1 LISTT
6 ISGNT
11 AESLSSPPN
20 AREHL
25 ETYLALAN
33 ESDPMGDGV
42 PDHVEKEFRSY
53 LRCGILA
60 HGFARARCASCGYD
74 FLVAFSCKGR
84 GACPS
89 CNAKSMDETAAHLVH
104 HVIPYFHFHLCVVDG
119 LFHRVEDDTNQDPAD
134 PQTSL
139 RFYEATALTHEL
151 LEGLQHT
158 VRKRVLRHF
167 RRHGL
172 LEPHDAEDML
182 TWDHGG
188 GFSLDASVRIEA
200 TDRAGLERLIRGHRR
215 GALVLLG
222 RPSPSTDSTWSGE
235 APTRSSTSCQGPTS
249 PAAPPCVSPPWSS
262 WTAWPRSSPLPAST
276 VTATTAFSPLT
287 LR

>member
-1 LISTT
+1 VSVGVAVPVTCW
-6 ISGNT
+6 T
-11 AESLSSPPN
+11 AGAVLHILLRAVLATLRESSPTAP
-20 AREHL
+20 A
-25 ETYLALAN
+25 
-33 ESDPMGDGV
+33 D
-42 PDHVEKEFRSY
+42 
-53 LRCGILA
+53 
-60 HGFARARCASCGYD
+60 ASLGAVS
-74 FLVAFSCKGR
+74 FLHRFGSSLN
-84 GACPS
+84 P
-89 CNAKSMDETAAHLVH
+89 H
-104 HVIPYFHFHLCVVDG
+104 FHFHLCVVDG
-119 LFHRVEDDTNQDPAD
+119 LFHRVEDDTNQDPAN
-134 PQTSL
+134 PETSL
-139 RFYEATALTHEL
+139 RFHEATALTQEL

-222 RPSPSTDSTWSGE
+222 RPSPSTDSTWS
-235 APTRSSTSCQGPTS
+235 AIVPTRSSTSSQRPTS
-249 PAAPPCVSPPWSS
+249 PAAPRFVSQLWSS

-276 VTATTAFSPLT
+276 VTATTAFSPPT
-287 LR
+287 HR